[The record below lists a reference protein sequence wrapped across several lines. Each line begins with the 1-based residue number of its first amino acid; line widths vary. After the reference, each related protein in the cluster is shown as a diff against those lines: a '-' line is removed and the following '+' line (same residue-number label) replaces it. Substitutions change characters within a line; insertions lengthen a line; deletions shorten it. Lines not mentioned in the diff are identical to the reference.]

1 MLDFIGNSKRTHFA
15 GKLNQKNVNEK
26 VTLMGWVHRRRDLG
40 GLIFID
46 LRDVSGIMQIV
57 FKPEM
62 AEVHQKAGR
71 LRNEYV
77 IAIKGKIAAR
87 QQENINPNILTG
99 EIEVEVED
107 LLLLNDSEPL
117 PVQIN
122 ENILAEEDLRLK
134 YRYLDLRREKLKD
147 IMLLRHEI
155 IFAMREFLTKKN
167 FFEIETPIL
176 MKSTPEG
183 ARDYLVPSRIH
194 KGKCFALPQSPQIYK
209 QLLMIGGFDR
219 YFQIARCFRDEDL
232 RADRQPEFTQLDL
245 EMSFASQDEIFHVIE
260 EMFIYIFR
268 KTLNIELKTP
278 FTRLSHNES
287 MERFGID
294 KPDMRFG
301 MELIDI
307 SDILKK
313 TEFKVFSGALESGG
327 SVRCIVA
334 PGCAG
339 YSRKQIDELTE
350 IAKHLGGK
358 GLAFCKVEASS
369 LSAGIS
375 KFISEEESRSI
386 LEKTKAKEGD
396 LILFAA
402 DTDKMVFK
410 ILAEIRNHFGR
421 ELKLYDK
428 NEFNFVWITDFPL
441 FEYNEEEQRW
451 ETAHHMFTLPKEEH
465 LKYFDNEEDYG
476 KIIGQLYDLVCN
488 GLELSSG
495 SIRCHRLD
503 VQRKIFDV
511 LGFSEEELEEKFGFF
526 LNALRY
532 GTPPHGGIAP
542 GIDRIVMIMAKA
554 ESIRDVIAFPK
565 TLQAADLM
573 SKSPSEVSKE
583 QLDELGIKIITKT
596 QKHKNTKKRNNVRCY

>member
-1 MLDFIGNSKRTHFA
+1 MLDFIGNNKRTHFA
-15 GKLNQKNVNEK
+15 GKLNKKNVGEK
-26 VTLMGWVHRRRDLG
+26 ITLMGWVHRRRDLG

-46 LRDVSGIMQIV
+46 LRDVTGMIQIV
-57 FKPEM
+57 FRPESR
-62 AEVHQKAGR
+62 EVHKKAGR

-77 IAIKGKIAAR
+77 IAVSGKVLAR
-87 QQENINPNILTG
+87 DTANINKKMKTG
-99 EIEVEVED
+99 KIEVEAD
-107 LLLLNDSEPL
+107 KLLLLNDSEPL

-134 YRYLDLRREKLKD
+134 YRFLDLRREKLKN
-147 IMLLRHEI
+147 IILLRHEI

-194 KGKCFALPQSPQIYK
+194 KGKFFALPQSPQIYK

-268 KTLNIELKTP
+268 KTINIELKTP
-278 FTRLSHNES
+278 FPRLSHNES

-307 SDILKK
+307 SDILKN

-334 PGCAG
+334 LGCSG
-339 YSRKQIDELTE
+339 YSRKQIDELTK
-350 IAKHLGGK
+350 IAKHLDGK
-358 GLAFCKVEASS
+358 GLAFCKVEENG
-369 LSAGIS
+369 LIAGIS
-375 KFISEEESRSI
+375 KFLSKEESRNI
-386 LEKTKAKEGD
+386 LEKIKAKNGD

-402 DTDKMVFK
+402 DSDKIVFK
-410 ILAEIRNHFGR
+410 VLAEIRNHFGR
-421 ELKLYDK
+421 KLKLYDE

-441 FEYNEEEQRW
+441 FEYNEEDQRW

-503 VQRKIFDV
+503 VQKKIFDV

-573 SKSPSEVSKE
+573 SQSPSKVAKE
-583 QLDELGIKIITKT
+583 QLDELGIAVTTKAQRHEEKI
-596 QKHKNTKKRNNVRCY
+596 